1 MKKLFISILTLIL
14 VSGCSIIRPVTKPS
28 TQINIKDSTVINIK
42 DSTVI
47 IPVEKVIN
55 VVAYP
60 DTLYLETSLAKAKA
74 YVDTS
79 TNNLKGEMENKKG
92 YTQKTRIEYRDRII
106 RDTTKIEIPVDR
118 VVEKVVKPKSMN
130 FLWGWFAS
138 SLLLIAFIIF
148 LKIKKL

>member
-1 MKKLFISILTLIL
+1 MRKLIL
-14 VSGCSIIRPVTKPS
+14 LIVLLMLSGCSIIRPVNNPS
-28 TQINIKDSTVINIK
+28 TQINIKDSTIINIK

-60 DTLYLETSLAKAKA
+60 DTLHLETSLAKAKA

-118 VVEKVVKPKSMN
+118 VVEKIVKPKNYN
-130 FLWGWFAS
+130 FLLWYFVS
-138 SLLLIAFIIF
+138 SLLILGLTLFF
-148 LKIKKL
+148 KIKKI